1 MKLKKTLIGGMA
13 FALLTSTSLTS
24 SFAMPGMNAS
34 ATPSAVSGMEMS
46 MSSSATTIMLN
57 SDMMEGVNAKAH
69 LKDIKEAMAQHGG
82 KQTHHFMVEFST
94 ENEGEKFDAGLAAV
108 KIIDPEGNE
117 LSPLKMM
124 AMEGSFGVDVEL
136 NKNGKYLFEVGTKLS
151 DGKKRVFRFHHNNS
165 NT

>member
-1 MKLKKTLIGGMA
+1 MKLKKTLISGVA

-24 SFAMPGMNAS
+24 SLAMSDMNHSTKTS
-34 ATPSAVSGMEMS
+34 AADGMEMS
-46 MSSSATTIMLN
+46 MTSTASSIMLQ
-57 SDMMEGVNAKAH
+57 SDKMEGVNATAH

-82 KQTHHFMVEFST
+82 KQTHHFMVEFTT
-94 ENEGEKFDAGLAAV
+94 ENEGEKFDDGLAAV

-117 LSPLKMM
+117 LTPLKMM

-136 NKNGKYLFEVGTKLS
+136 NRSGKYIFEVGTKLK

-165 NT
+165 DT